1 MQQQANNKLIR
12 STSLN
17 KCDRNKNFEN
27 ALLSQCAAAGN
38 RVDLEVFV
46 DEDDPQREAKLKEVE
61 HWLKQSLEPKNQPQ
75 QQVKSNNRGSGP
87 TLQLSSLRSSGS
99 ALSLIKP
106 SLNKRKPVQ
115 RTVVGKMPL
124 KGTMPRPQSL
134 VTPTMTTDIEHL
146 EATMKLQQE
155 MIKRRNTPAVFQA
168 PPPPAIPPPPIP
180 SQTNTATIDENW
192 EWKVKIRP
200 DGTRYVTRRPTRNKM
215 LKERAKRVTE
225 ERNSGLTT
233 DDDAMSELKVRTLF
247 IVLKKRNLS

>member
-1 MQQQANNKLIR
+1 MIKDFCFRSRSQKQMQEANNRLIR

-27 ALLSQCAAAGN
+27 AMLSSGGGG
-38 RVDLEVFV
+38 RVDLQVFV

-75 QQVKSNNRGSGP
+75 KSNGGP
-87 TLQLSSLRSSGS
+87 TLQLSSLKSSGS

-106 SLNKRKPVQ
+106 PLNKRKPVQ

-180 SQTNTATIDENW
+180 SQVTSTAAATDENW

-215 LKERAKRVTE
+215 LKERAKKVTE

-233 DDDAMSELKVRTLF
+233 DDDTMSELKVSPCF
-247 IVLKKRNLS
+247 